1 MSTKENKIKEI
12 RLSKALKKNMKRRK
26 SVRKNSE
33 TDENPKFKTD
43 DSSYS

>member
-1 MSTKENKIKEI
+1 MSTKENQIKEI
-12 RLSKALKKNMKRRK
+12 RLSRALKKNMKRRK

-33 TDENPKFKTD
+33 TDDNPKANTD